1 MVSEAVALFIPLLL
15 AVVTALCSFLR
26 DSVDLISTA
35 QEQRP
40 SFPFL
45 SVFLPPLG
53 RFPIIHISNILL
65 LLLGILIVK
74 DVATSNLAAL
84 IGSLI
89 LGLFSLILPILEI
102 NEYGQIL
109 NQKGSGWFH
118 PESYYYHCISMG
130 FLSLSFFGF
139 VELQVLIL
147 NFLLADSFAIGG
159 SFLWVINRILE
170 IMLLPSLGIG
180 LLFFYLSMVALSNE
194 LRQASQ

>member
-26 DSVDLISTA
+26 DSVSLRSTV
-35 QEQRP
+35 QEQRA

-45 SVFLPPLG
+45 FVFLPPLG
-53 RFPIIHISNILL
+53 RFPIIHLSNISL
-65 LLLGILIVK
+65 LLLGIVIVK
-74 DVATSNLAAL
+74 DVATSDLAAI

-89 LGLFSLILPILEI
+89 LGIFSLILPILEI
-102 NEYGQIL
+102 DEYGQVL
-109 NQKGSGWFH
+109 NQRGTGWFQ
-118 PESYYYHCISMG
+118 PKSYYYHCISMI

-147 NFLLADSFAIGG
+147 NFLLSRGFSVGG
-159 SFLWVINRILE
+159 ALLWFVNRILE

-180 LLFFYLSMVALSNE
+180 LLFLYLSMAALSDE
-194 LRQASQ
+194 IKQSI